1 MVERSLWEREVP
13 GSSPG
18 APIFGGPMPTKIFK
32 QASILPAYTLFLNPS
47 DFKTLKINK
56 NLKVLVSKPIKTP
69 FDFDSLVP
77 SLNIIYKGINAAAL
91 VQVAVKTE
99 KGWSGLYKIFYLSKN
114 YKKTFSNL
122 KDNFISRQTDIVLPR
137 TKANAFKLQITL
149 LGQAK
154 INLITAALTN
164 KNIRHNTELSMES
177 LGVTN
182 IELPVKP
189 ISQKEYK
196 IKSLRDEIC
205 SPTSLT
211 MALNYFGKKVT
222 LDDTVKGVFDEGA
235 KIYGTWPLNTAYA
248 AEYGLKCCVT
258 RCSSLAQA
266 EAEIYQARPLII
278 SVSFKNGELKNAPI
292 KQTDGHLILLC
303 GLDENGDFIA
313 LDPAAKTAKTARRIY
328 SRKDL
333 VKVWLKNKRGLA
345 YAFAHEN

>member
-1 MVERSLWEREVP
+1 
-13 GSSPG
+13 
-18 APIFGGPMPTKIFK
+18 MPSKIFK
-32 QASILPAYTLFLNPS
+32 QASILPAYTLFLTPS
-47 DFKTLKINK
+47 DFKVLKINK
-56 NLKVLVSKPIKTP
+56 NLQVFISKSIKAP

-77 SLNIIYKGINAAAL
+77 SLNIIYKSKDAAAL

-99 KGWSGLYKIFYLSKN
+99 QGWSGLYKLFYLSKN

-122 KDNFISRQTDIVLPR
+122 KDKFISRQADTILPR
-137 TKANAFKLQITL
+137 KKATAFKLQITV

-154 INLITAALTN
+154 INLVTAALTN
-164 KNIRHNTELSMES
+164 KNIKHNTELSLES
-177 LGVTN
+177 LGVKD
-182 IELPVKP
+182 IELHVKA

-211 MALNYFGKKVT
+211 MALNYFGKKVS
-222 LDDTVKGVFDEGA
+222 LDNVIKGVYDEGA
-235 KIYGTWPLNTAYA
+235 KIYGTWPFNTAYA
-248 AEYGLKCCVT
+248 GELGLKCCVV
-258 RCSSLAQA
+258 RCASLSQA

-292 KQTDGHLILLC
+292 KKTDGHLIILT

-313 LDPAAKTAKTARRIY
+313 IDPAAKTAKTARRIY

-333 VKVWLKNKRGLA
+333 AKVWLKNKRGLA
-345 YAFAHEN
+345 YAFAYEN

>member
-1 MVERSLWEREVP
+1 
-13 GSSPG
+13 
-18 APIFGGPMPTKIFK
+18 MPAKIFK
-32 QASILPAYTLFLNPS
+32 QASILPAYTLFLTKS

-56 NLKVLVSKPIKTP
+56 NLQVLVSKSIKTP

-77 SLNIIYKGINAAAL
+77 SLNVIYKTKDAAVL

-99 KGWSGLYKIFYLSKN
+99 KGWSEFYKLFYLSKN

-122 KDNFISRQTDIVLPR
+122 KDKFINRQADTILPR
-137 TKANAFKLQITL
+137 TKASAFKLQITM

-164 KNIRHNTELSMES
+164 RNIKHNTELSLES
-177 LGVTN
+177 LGATN

-189 ISQKEYK
+189 LSQKEYK
-196 IKSLRDEIC
+196 VKSLRNEIC

-211 MALNYFGKKVT
+211 MALNYFGKKVS
-222 LDDTVKGVFDEGA
+222 LSDTIKGVFDEDA

-248 AEYGLKCCVT
+248 GELGLKCCVA

-266 EAEIYQARPLII
+266 EAEIYQARPLVI
-278 SVSFKNGELKNAPI
+278 SVSFKNGELKNAPV

-313 LDPAAKTAKTARRIY
+313 LDPAAKTAKQVRRIY

-333 VKVWLKNKRGLA
+333 AKVWLKNKRGLA
-345 YAFAHEN
+345 YAFAYED